1 MSTPEA
7 TASLLSCLVVN
18 LFYGIAV
25 PASSLLAIRLVS
37 SKNTSIVRTSVVG
50 ELRGVNVHSGY
61 SPLLA
66 ISYLDVG
73 RFVVVGN
80 QSKYSF

>member
-1 MSTPEA
+1 MSTTEA

-37 SKNTSIVRTSVVG
+37 SKNTSTYSSIVG

-61 SPLLA
+61 SPLLV